1 MHKRRVGIVLQRR
14 GLQPPTMSLPALEN
28 DAQVGGRRFAATR
41 GSNYAMN
48 RITNFVDLL
57 QRNQGID
64 HEPGSGARDR

>member
-1 MHKRRVGIVLQRR
+1 
-14 GLQPPTMSLPALEN
+14 MSLPALEN